1 MISVLV
7 AAAILLCLGFLLRR
21 YRVRER
27 RSDLLILKRHA
38 ASYAEQK
45 NHL

>member
-7 AAAILLCLGFLLRR
+7 AAPILLCLGFFLRR

-27 RSDLLILKRHA
+27 RSELLILKRHA
-38 ASYAEQK
+38 ATYAEQDDR
-45 NHL
+45 L